1 MKARKL
7 RRRNFRGAN
16 SVSLEAVLMPVLS
29 RYVAQAS
36 PVKLNFV
43 MPQAG
48 NRVTPEEIV
57 AAILVELDQRMAPGY
72 YTNYVPNVFKVY
84 LYGED
89 YRALLPLKDKIRD
102 EAIRALHEELQ
113 RRNGTHGLALPLPF
127 AKKKQRKRY
136 EAMGDWVVEFHPNED
151 DDAAQNRLEVR
162 GETSRPPEPGN
173 LEGSPTVKIMR
184 PEMEDSARET
194 RRTGLANPARNNAEA
209 YARLTYEDDTGKH
222 DFDMVKEEIKVGRGG
237 PNEWVD
243 LKLITT
249 KDVSREHFQVRR
261 DGQTGQFFIKD
272 LSRFGTWVN
281 MKRITPSV
289 EIQDNV
295 ENDKNIEEPLP
306 SKAEI
311 NLADVITVYF
321 RALKTKP

>member
-1 MKARKL
+1 MR
-7 RRRNFRGAN
+7 
-16 SVSLEAVLMPVLS
+16 
-29 RYVAQAS
+29 
-36 PVKLNFV
+36 
-43 MPQAG
+43 QAG

-57 AAILVELDQRMAPGY
+57 AAILVELDQSTATGY

-102 EAIRALHEELQ
+102 EAVRALHEEMH
-113 RRNGTHGLALPLPF
+113 RRNGAAVLALPLPF
-127 AKKKQRKRY
+127 AKKKQRKKY

-151 DDAAQNRLEVR
+151 DDAAHNRLEVR
-162 GETSRPPEPGN
+162 GETSRPIEPGN
-173 LEGSPTVKIMR
+173 LEGSPTVKVMR
-184 PEMEDSARET
+184 PELEENARET
-194 RRTGLANPARNNAEA
+194 RRTGVANAVRQNAEA
-209 YARLTYEDDTGKH
+209 YARLTYEDDTGRH
-222 DFDMVKEEIKVGRGG
+222 DFDMIKEEIKVGRGG

-261 DGQTGQFFIKD
+261 DAQTGQFFIKD

-289 EIQDNV
+289 EMQGTV
-295 ENDKNIEEPLP
+295 EKDKDIEEPLP
-306 SKAEI
+306 AKAEI
-311 NLADVITVYF
+311 NLADVITVHF
-321 RALKTKP
+321 KALKAK

>member
-1 MKARKL
+1 MR
-7 RRRNFRGAN
+7 
-16 SVSLEAVLMPVLS
+16 
-29 RYVAQAS
+29 QT
-36 PVKLNFV
+36 
-43 MPQAG
+43 G

-57 AAILVELDQRMAPGY
+57 AAILIELEQRTAPGY
-72 YTNYVPNVFKVY
+72 YTNYVPNVFKIY
-84 LYGED
+84 LFRDD
-89 YRALLPLKDKIRD
+89 YRDLLPLKDKIRD
-102 EAIRALHEELQ
+102 TA
-113 RRNGTHGLALPLPF
+113 LALPLPF

-136 EAMGDWVVEFHPNED
+136 EAMGDWVIEFHPNED

-162 GETSRPPEPGN
+162 GETSRPVEPGN

-184 PEMEDSARET
+184 PEMEDTARET
-194 RRTGLANPARNNAEA
+194 RRTGSAHSVRPNAEA
-209 YARLTYEDDTGKH
+209 YARLSYEDDTGHH

-261 DGQTGQFFIKD
+261 ESQTGRFLIKD

-289 EIQDNV
+289 EVQDNV
-295 ENDKNIEEPLP
+295 EKDKNIEEPLP
-306 SKAEI
+306 AKAEI
-311 NLADVITVYF
+311 NLADVITVHF
-321 RALKTKP
+321 RALKTK

>member
-1 MKARKL
+1 MR
-7 RRRNFRGAN
+7 
-16 SVSLEAVLMPVLS
+16 
-29 RYVAQAS
+29 
-36 PVKLNFV
+36 
-43 MPQAG
+43 QAG

-57 AAILVELDQRMAPGY
+57 AAILVELEQSTATGY
-72 YTNYVPNVFKVY
+72 YTNYVPNIFKVY
-84 LYGED
+84 LYSED

-102 EAIRALHEELQ
+102 EAIRALHEEMN
-113 RRNGTHGLALPLPF
+113 RRNGSPALSLPLPF
-127 AKKKQRKRY
+127 SKKKPRKRY

-162 GETSRPPEPGN
+162 GETSRPVEPGN
-173 LEGSPTVKIMR
+173 LEGAPTVKVMR
-184 PEMEDSARET
+184 PEMEENARET
-194 RRTGLANPARNNAEA
+194 RRTGTANPTRANAEA
-209 YARLTYEDDTGKH
+209 YARLTYEDDTGRH
-222 DFDMVKEEIKVGRGG
+222 DFDMIKEEIKVGRGG

-261 DGQTGQFFIKD
+261 DAQSGQFFIKD

-295 ENDKNIEEPLP
+295 EKDKNVEEPLP
-306 SKAEI
+306 AKAEI
-311 NLADVITVYF
+311 NLADVITVHF
-321 RALKTKP
+321 KALKAK